1 MSNKIGG
8 IEQRPLP
15 VSSSAPAPRVRDAV
29 SQGGKGAATPDDVMI
44 TETARELAA
53 LETRLAGLPAIND
66 LRVAAVRRQ
75 IDEGRYQVDPQRVAE
90 KVVRLE
96 RDLAAVVPKA
106 KDK

>member
-29 SQGGKGAATPDDVMI
+29 SQAGKGAATPDDVMI

-66 LRVAAVRRQ
+66 SRVAAVRRA
-75 IDEGRYQVDPQRVAE
+75 IEEGRYQVDPQRVAD
-90 KVVRLE
+90 KIVRME

-106 KDK
+106 QDK